1 MIKLY
6 SLQNVSILV
15 VTTLLTIV
23 LFMRNFIAKF
33 VRILVTCKDF
43 AGNRANRSGN
53 ELRCGGVPKF
63 SDLVVIALG
72 ITDEAFGND
81 SENILFH
88 RLYHESKDDLPKP
101 DKVQCLP

>member
-1 MIKLY
+1 MWG
-6 SLQNVSILV
+6 VS
-15 VTTLLTIV
+15 
-23 LFMRNFIAKF
+23 
-33 VRILVTCKDF
+33 
-43 AGNRANRSGN
+43 
-53 ELRCGGVPKF
+53 KF